1 MNGGTSITA
10 GAARRPSI
18 VIQPTSGWAA
28 VDLRELWRYRDL
40 LAILAGRDIKLRY
53 RQTALGVV
61 WVVLQPLIAAIIFA
75 VIFGRFAKMP
85 SDGIPYV
92 PFIFCG
98 LLPWNLFAGT
108 LQRAGNSLVGDS
120 RLISKVYF
128 PRLLIP
134 IASTIAVLVDFAVTL
149 VVLVVLMAVY
159 RVVPTWRIV
168 GLPAFLLLAVL
179 AATGTSLWLSA
190 LNVKYRDFLYALP
203 FLIQIWMYA
212 SPVVY
217 PASLVPARLRAFY
230 GLNPAAGFIEGFR
243 WALLGRSGLTVEM
256 LTATVVISVC
266 VFVGGAFFFR
276 RVERQFADVI

>member
-1 MNGGTSITA
+1 MNGGPTTA
-10 GAARRPSI
+10 NPAPRRPSI
-18 VIQPTSGWAA
+18 VIQPTTGWAA
-28 VDLRELWRYRDL
+28 LDLKELWRYRDL
-40 LAILAGRDIKLRY
+40 LGILAGRDIKLRY
-53 RQTALGVV
+53 RQTALGVI
-61 WVVLQPLIAAIIFA
+61 WVVLQPLVAAVIFA

-85 SDGIPYV
+85 SDGAPYV

-134 IASTIAVLVDFAVTL
+134 LASAIAVLVDFVVTL
-149 VVLVVLMAVY
+149 AVLVVLMAAY

-168 GLPAFLLLAVL
+168 ALPAFLLLAL
-179 AATGTSLWLSA
+179 MAATGTSLWLSA
-190 LNVKYRDFLYALP
+190 LNVKYRDFMYALP

-217 PASLVPARLRAFY
+217 PASLIPADLRTLY

-243 WALLGRSGLTVEM
+243 WSLLGRSALTGEM
-256 LTATVVISVC
+256 LAATVC
-266 VFVGGAFFFR
+266 VSAALFIGGAFFFR